1 MYMRRRKRTRRGRRE
16 VVPLVVGTPE
26 VGPLVVGTPEPSVEP
41 VERTKDTVTTLT
53 CTHSCTTNNKS

>member
-1 MYMRRRKRTRRGRRE
+1 MYMRRRKRTRRGRR
-16 VVPLVVGTPE
+16 GTPE

-41 VERTKDTVTTLT
+41 VERTKDTVPTLT